1 MALRT
6 PQTRTHTIEEFDE
19 FIALPENADR
29 RFELIDGEII
39 EKMPTEEHG
48 VISALMAARI
58 LMLSEQ
64 NQLGGR
70 IAVEARYRKP
80 EDRRNSYIPDVSFT
94 SAERLL
100 PITRKGA
107 VPQMPDLAIE
117 IKSPDDSVTLLR
129 QKAAYYLAN
138 GARMVW
144 LIFPEQRLVEVYRPD
159 VDVLLLVDNEL
170 RHDVLEGGDVLPG
183 FSLAL
188 QNIFPI

>member
-1 MALRT
+1 MALQH
-6 PQTRTHTIEEFDE
+6 PQTRTCTLEEFEE

-29 RFELIDGEII
+29 RFELIDGELV

-48 VISALMAARI
+48 VIVSI
-58 LMLSEQ
+58 LSGEIYVLLKQ
-64 NQLGGR
+64 NPLGR
-70 IAVEARYRKP
+70 VAVEARHRMP
-80 EDRRNSYIPDVSFT
+80 DDRRNSRIPDISFT
-94 SAERLL
+94 STERLL

-129 QKAAYYLAN
+129 AKAAYYLAN

-159 VDVLLLVDNEL
+159 ADVLLLVDNEL

-183 FSLAL
+183 FTLAL
-188 QNIFPI
+188 QNIFPV

>member
-1 MALRT
+1 MALQH
-6 PQTRTHTIEEFDE
+6 PQTRSYTIEEFEE

-29 RFELIDGEII
+29 RFELIYGEII
-39 EKMPTEEHG
+39 DKMLTEEHG
-48 VISALMAARI
+48 VIVST
-58 LMLSEQ
+58 LSGEIYLLLQQ
-64 NQLGGR
+64 NPLGR
-70 IAVEARYRKP
+70 LSIEARHKMP
-80 EDRRNSYIPDVSFT
+80 EDRRNSRMPDISFT
-94 SAERLL
+94 STERLP

-129 QKAAYYLAN
+129 QKAAYYIAN
-138 GARMVW
+138 DARMVW

-159 VDVLLLVDNEL
+159 ADVLLLVDNEL